1 MTRTNSRW
9 LGKLKYVIKKSFT
22 CDGSAEGPGED
33 CGGVYA
39 VTLKPKK
46 SWPNGRLRAA
56 GTLTFDSIVLL
67 ETIRC

>member
-1 MTRTNSRW
+1 M
-9 LGKLKYVIKKSFT
+9 VDKKVST
-22 CDGSAEGPGED
+22 CDGSEGPGEG

>member
-1 MTRTNSRW
+1 MIREVQ
-9 LGKLKYVIKKSFT
+9 KYVRKEVPT
-22 CDGSAEGPGED
+22 CDGSEGAGES

-46 SWPNGRLRAA
+46 SWPNGRLRGA
-56 GTLTFDSIVLL
+56 GTLTLDSIMLL